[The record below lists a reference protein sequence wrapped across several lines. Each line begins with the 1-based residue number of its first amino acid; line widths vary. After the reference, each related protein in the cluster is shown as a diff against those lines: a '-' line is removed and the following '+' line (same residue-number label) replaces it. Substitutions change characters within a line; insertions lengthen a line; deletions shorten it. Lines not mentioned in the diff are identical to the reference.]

1 LVTILDDIQ
10 AKAKAEKLKKAVFPT
25 AGMST
30 IQSAD
35 NMMETVPEE
44 AIDSMGMSV
53 VDNGELAPRF
63 DLRLALLGR
72 TFSGKKTISKKMQDH
87 LGG

>member
-1 LVTILDDIQ
+1 LDDIQ
-10 AKAKAEKLKKAVFPT
+10 ARAKAEKLKKAVFPT

-30 IQSAD
+30 IQSAE

-72 TFSGKKTISKKMQDH
+72 TFSGKKTISKKMQEH

>member
-1 LVTILDDIQ
+1 
-10 AKAKAEKLKKAVFPT
+10 
-25 AGMST
+25 
-30 IQSAD
+30 
-35 NMMETVPEE
+35 MMETVPEE